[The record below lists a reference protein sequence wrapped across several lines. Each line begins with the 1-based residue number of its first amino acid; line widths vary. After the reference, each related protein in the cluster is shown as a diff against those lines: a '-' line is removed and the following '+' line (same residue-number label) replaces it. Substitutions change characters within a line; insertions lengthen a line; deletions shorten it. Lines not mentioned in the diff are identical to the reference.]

1 MVSPGTFV
9 LHDAVRPAL
18 PDGAYQLQVTQQL
31 DPPGQSV
38 DALDKYLAVTG
49 PRFTLPPDQPLS
61 VYPPADATGAFST
74 RLPQIVLRRRTLP
87 WERYIDPG
95 EPDLPWLAL
104 VVLADGEG
112 QLTTNQP
119 VDSTGLPDP
128 DLRDSDTR
136 DVLTVTERVVQQIFP
151 TKQDLPWLCHAR
163 EVDLADTE
171 LALGDDD
178 GWMAV
183 VLANRLPQPGLQ
195 YTACL
200 VSLEGHG
207 GDLPAKESSANSFS
221 GLTVYT
227 QAEISQAAVLQRQS
241 ETAVD
246 AAGTQPAGTG
256 PAAAT
261 QAAAQQTGQAAPA
274 TLVGFRPAATKPAAP
289 ADAWSAP
296 ALTAAV
302 AAGQQ
307 ASTTARGFI
316 TGTSSVTGLSINP
329 VFLDPEARLVEF
341 TVLKHWSFTCSDGG
355 DFESLMLGLDDGMLG
370 TLPPPPPPPATAG
383 TPPGD
388 PAARPDPV
396 ITDTG
401 HVQMAAISRRGDP
414 GKAWYRGPFS
424 PRQILRAEPGESGSL
439 PLLHAA
445 DQARRVGPDGLE
457 DLSLAAAFEI
467 GRLLAAAQPAVV
479 AGLLGWRQGG
489 YAPSR
494 VRSVL
499 SRAGRPARPPAPG
512 PQPGPG
518 RVQRRCGGHPARLA
532 REQRRAAAR
541 PGPPAGQSG
550 PGSRRARQQPGR
562 GGRAGVRDGSRRGV
576 LGPEPGARGGRPGP
590 GGHRA
595 GAARAAGRARPG
607 GFRLGAGRAGRA
619 GELAGRPV
627 QAPRR
632 GGSAVKVTLTQA
644 DALAVGWEAKQFL
657 TLPPAQGGV
666 SLLPG
671 GVSDWLAAL
680 RLAEGVPFQYLVADD
695 RLLPPESIRFF
706 YLDRNWTD
714 ALVAGALSVGA
725 ITTDD
730 RAQLQVLYPQIRDEL
745 DADERLVRVPG
756 NEVAVSGPADVVTGV
771 LIRSRAVSGWPAMH
785 VRAYRDEVPDDG
797 SDDDPSR
804 LHLMRLERLAPA
816 VLLALFD
823 GVPAVVHIEEPR
835 SGLQFGFELTDPQ
848 PQGAIAYDLPLR
860 APGTR
865 NRDRRHRP
873 GAVPAERAGGRG
885 PGRPAAAGPGPGRGH
900 RKRRRVR
907 ARGPPVPLPPG
918 VRTQPGRSRPGLLR
932 PVPAGRRHHR
942 DADLAG
948 VRGGHRQCGRRRR

>member
-1 MVSPGTFV
+1 M
-9 LHDAVRPAL
+9 
-18 PDGAYQLQVTQQL
+18 
-31 DPPGQSV
+31 
-38 DALDKYLAVTG
+38 DALDKYLVVTG

-119 VDSTGLPDP
+119 VDTTGLPDP

-261 QAAAQQTGQAAPA
+261 QAAAQQNGQPAPV
-274 TLVGFRPAATKPAAP
+274 TLVGFRPAATKPTAP

-424 PRQILRAEPGESGSL
+424 PRQILRTEPGESGSL

-479 AGLLGWRQGG
+479 AGLLGWRQSG

-494 VRSVL
+494 VRSILSLPGALQGRLLQVL
-499 SRAGRPARPPAPG
+499 NQGRAVFSGGVAATLLGSLGSNGAQRLGPVRPLANPG
-512 PQPGPG
+512 PDL
-518 RVQRRCGGHPARLA
+518 V
-532 REQRRAAAR
+532 
-541 PGPPAGQSG
+541 G
-550 PGSRRARQQPGR
+550 PGSNL
-562 GGRAGVRDGSRRGV
+562 AGVV
-576 LGPEPGARGGRPGP
+576 
-590 GGHRA
+590 
-595 GAARAAGRARPG
+595 
-607 GFRLGAGRAGRA
+607 
-619 GELAGRPV
+619 
-627 QAPRR
+627 
-632 GGSAVKVTLTQA
+632 
-644 DALAVGWEAKQFL
+644 
-657 TLPPAQGGV
+657 AQGFGMDPGEV
-666 SLLPG
+666 SSVLNPG
-671 GVSDWLAAL
+671 
-680 RLAEGVPFQYLVADD
+680 
-695 RLLPPESIRFF
+695 
-706 YLDRNWTD
+706 
-714 ALVAGALSVGA
+714 
-725 ITTDD
+725 
-730 RAQLQVLYPQIRDEL
+730 
-745 DADERLVRVPG
+745 
-756 NEVAVSGPADVVTGV
+756 
-771 LIRSRAVSGWPAMH
+771 
-785 VRAYRDEVPDDG
+785 
-797 SDDDPSR
+797 
-804 LHLMRLERLAPA
+804 
-816 VLLALFD
+816 
-823 GVPAVVHIEEPR
+823 
-835 SGLQFGFELTDPQ
+835 
-848 PQGAIAYDLPLR
+848 
-860 APGTR
+860 
-865 NRDRRHRP
+865 
-873 GAVPAERAGGRG
+873 
-885 PGRPAAAGPGPGRGH
+885 PAAAGLDPAVTAPALPAQLGELGPADFGSAQAGLAA
-900 RKRRRVR
+900 RVSSL
-907 ARGPPVPLPPG
+907 AAQSKLLGEGGP
-918 VRTQPGRSRPGLLR
+918 Q
-932 PVPAGRRHHR
+932 
-942 DADLAG
+942 
-948 VRGGHRQCGRRRR
+948 